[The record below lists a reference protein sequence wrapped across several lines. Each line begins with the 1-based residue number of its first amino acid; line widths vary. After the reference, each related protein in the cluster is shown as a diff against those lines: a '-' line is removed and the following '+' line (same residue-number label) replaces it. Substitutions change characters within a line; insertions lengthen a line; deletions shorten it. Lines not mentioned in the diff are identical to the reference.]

1 MARLDVGK
9 SVVPRSVVTS
19 CSSSPASPTGP
30 QRSQHV
36 MALCL
41 AYSRAVPRHACP
53 LARDSNAD
61 PSTDP
66 LDHSIFCRPCRHDYR
81 VFLPAG
87 FPLVYP
93 LLPPPWRE
101 LLWWPGFQLS
111 SMLRRGSCRCHCS
124 LMCTDAA
131 GTQRE
136 GGRRGTTYLDLVAMR
151 YLPVSFFFGC
161 QLRSYKTHCTRGY
174 LTLEDKHLCANAD
187 MCPLYLP
194 TLTL

>member
-1 MARLDVGK
+1 MGVAAGSGCCPTSSFGGSMARLDVGK

-66 LDHSIFCRPCRHDYR
+66 LDHSIFLSS
-81 VFLPAG
+81 LPPRLSRLLARRFPSRLPSPASAMAGTALVAG
-87 FPLVYP
+87 FSAFIHAPSRLLSLPL
-93 LLPPPWRE
+93 
-101 LLWWPGFQLS
+101 
-111 SMLRRGSCRCHCS
+111 
-124 LMCTDAA
+124 
-131 GTQRE
+131 
-136 GGRRGTTYLDLVAMR
+136 
-151 YLPVSFFFGC
+151 
-161 QLRSYKTHCTRGY
+161 
-174 LTLEDKHLCANAD
+174 
-187 MCPLYLP
+187 
-194 TLTL
+194 

>member
-1 MARLDVGK
+1 MGVAAGSGCCPTSSFGGSMARLDVGK

-66 LDHSIFCRPCRHDYR
+66 LDHSVLSSLPPRPSHLLAHGFPSR
-81 VFLPAG
+81 LPSPSSAVAAITLVAG
-87 FPLVYP
+87 FPAVIHAP
-93 LLPPPWRE
+93 SRLL
-101 LLWWPGFQLS
+101 
-111 SMLRRGSCRCHCS
+111 
-124 LMCTDAA
+124 
-131 GTQRE
+131 
-136 GGRRGTTYLDLVAMR
+136 
-151 YLPVSFFFGC
+151 
-161 QLRSYKTHCTRGY
+161 
-174 LTLEDKHLCANAD
+174 
-187 MCPLYLP
+187 
-194 TLTL
+194 